1 MNILRRKFIRGNYY
15 LETTEQFVDSQME
28 SWESSSVFHKLKQV
42 LSPIAMK
49 LRLVIIDT
57 ITFSILVF
65 LIMNGFLYSC
75 AIILA
80 LFYIKSDIM
89 FAKNLIIQPP
99 LSLINFLLNIFTFYG
114 FNLRLLIM
122 KICSLTPSKN
132 KKNKT
137 DYDKESNWEEV
148 FI

>member
-1 MNILRRKFIRGNYY
+1 MRSMSNYY

-89 FAKNLIIQPP
+89 FAKNFASQ
-99 LSLINFLLNIFTFYG
+99 
-114 FNLRLLIM
+114 
-122 KICSLTPSKN
+122 
-132 KKNKT
+132 
-137 DYDKESNWEEV
+137 
-148 FI
+148 

>member
-1 MNILRRKFIRGNYY
+1 MRSMSNYY

-122 KICSLTPSKN
+122 KIFP
-132 KKNKT
+132 
-137 DYDKESNWEEV
+137 
-148 FI
+148 

>member
-1 MNILRRKFIRGNYY
+1 MRSMSNYY

-132 KKNKT
+132 KKNKN
-137 DYDKESNWEEV
+137 DYDKESNWEV
-148 FI
+148 QDY

>member
-1 MNILRRKFIRGNYY
+1 MRSMSNYY

-132 KKNKT
+132 KKIKLIMIRSQIGRF
-137 DYDKESNWEEV
+137 K
-148 FI
+148 IIR

>member
-1 MNILRRKFIRGNYY
+1 MFPFIRGQAMRSMSNYY

-122 KICSLTPSKN
+122 KIFP
-132 KKNKT
+132 
-137 DYDKESNWEEV
+137 
-148 FI
+148 